1 MRIVEL
7 LLRVDGETERL
18 ADGEEV
24 LDALGADLIELGA
37 MSARKKKNLTIGVG
51 VLREPFGLF
60 DIARAAYDAVILHEH
75 YIRLLR
81 HLGYVRRDLV
91 GSGRS
96 VGSERNLVEEDV
108 GLWIDAVRRNL
119 ARKEK
124 RIAVRR
130 MAVDAS
136 IPAGGLHHRNVY
148 LNLAR
153 TRTVAAKLARVHID
167 EADILFFHKAL
178 AAQGRRA
185 KNEILSDADGE
196 IAAIAIGE
204 AARVNAA
211 THLAHIGLNL
221 ADSGRVEKLVELL
234 ARFRLGTVLPVISAI
249 NERGIDI
256 KFFVHFY

>member
-7 LLRVDGETERL
+7 LLLVDGKTERL
-18 ADGEEV
+18 ADREEV
-24 LDALGADLIELGA
+24 LNALRPNLIELSA
-37 MSARKKKNLTIGVG
+37 MAARKKKNLTIGVG
-51 VLREPFGLF
+51 VFGEPFGLF
-60 DIARAAYDAVILHEH
+60 NVARTADDTMVLHEDH
-75 YIRLLR
+75 IRLFG
-81 HLGYVRRDLV
+81 HLSDVRCDLV
-91 GSGRS
+91 SSRRS
-96 VGSERNLVEEDV
+96 VRSKRNLIKENV
-108 GLWIDAVRRNL
+108 GLGIDAVRRNL
-119 ARKEK
+119 TREKESV
-124 RIAVRR
+124 AVRR

-136 IPAGGLHHRNVY
+136 IPSGGLHHRDVY

-221 ADSGRVEKLVELL
+221 ADSGRVEELVELL
-234 ARFRLGTVLPVISAI
+234 ARFRLGTVFPVVSAV